1 MTFKT
6 LIIDDDYI
14 LRSSLE
20 EILEDHS
27 GVGSVTHAENGKR
40 GLDRLIQEEYDL
52 VFLDIDLP
60 MLGGMDVLR
69 QSITKNPE
77 RVFVMMTAFG
87 KIADA
92 VEAMRLGAF
101 NYIEKPLKPNAVLS
115 LIDEISEAKELM
127 NSVEQLSPL
136 AFEEGK
142 EIIGKTSKV
151 DEVLGLIQ
159 RLAKVTTPVLIQG
172 ESGTGKELV
181 ARALHFNSPRKS
193 HPFVTTN
200 CSAVPENLFESEFFG
215 HEKGSFT
222 GADEKKIGKFQY
234 AQGGTLFLDEIG
246 DLSLT
251 NQVKLLRVLQEKKYS
266 PVGSH
271 LEIPYDVRIVAAT
284 HKNLEEMVEKKEFRQ
299 DLYFRLNV
307 MGLALPSL
315 RERSADIPDLIKVF
329 VKKFNEKHS
338 KNILGC
344 KQEYLDCLMTYG
356 FPGNIRELENAI
368 ERGFVLTD
376 GQWLDVQS
384 LPPQMKSGAS
394 TQSSQKNSTEK
405 KTQTT
410 LNSNKNPNQD
420 SINDSARDS
429 SKDLIPEIVVDSSDL
444 DFQKNKDEFEKKFII
459 EALKRNRGMLNQTAL
474 QANIPKKTLQRKIQK
489 YDIDLSDFKPK
500 K

>member
-1 MTFKT
+1 MTLKT

-20 EILEDHS
+20 EILQDHS
-27 GVGSVTHAENGKR
+27 MIGPITHAENGRR
-40 GLDRLIQEEYDL
+40 GLDRLNNENYDL

-60 MLGGMDVLR
+60 MLSGMDVLR
-69 QSITKNPE
+69 QSIPSHPE
-77 RVFVMMTAFG
+77 RVYVLMTAFG
-87 KIADA
+87 KISDA

-101 NYIEKPLKPNAVLS
+101 NYIEKPLRPQAVLN
-115 LIDEISEAKELM
+115 LLDDVSEAKSLM
-127 NSVEQLSPL
+127 SSVEQLSPL

-193 HPFVTTN
+193 KPFVTTN

-234 AQGGTLFLDEIG
+234 AQGGTLFLDEVG
-246 DLSLT
+246 DLSLA

-284 HKNLEEMVEKKEFRQ
+284 HKNLEEMVQKGDFRQ

-307 MGLALPSL
+307 MGLTLPSL
-315 RERSADIPDLIKVF
+315 RERRADIPDLIKVF
-329 VKKFNEKHS
+329 VQKLNQKHS
-338 KNILGC
+338 KDILGC
-344 KQEYLDCLMTYG
+344 RQDYLDYLMDYD

-376 GQWLDVQS
+376 GQWLEVQS
-384 LPPQMKSGAS
+384 LPPQMK
-394 TQSSQKNSTEK
+394 NSILENTKKIEELEEPLLNEK
-405 KTQTT
+405 GS
-410 LNSNKNPNQD
+410 LEG
-420 SINDSARDS
+420 
-429 SKDLIPEIVVDSSDL
+429 LIPEITVDSSDL

-459 EALKRNRGMLNQTAL
+459 EALKRNKGMLNQTAL

-489 YDIDLSDFKPK
+489 YEIDLSRFKSK

>member
-1 MTFKT
+1 VAFKT

-20 EILEDHS
+20 EILVENS
-27 GVGSVTHAENGKR
+27 MVGHITHAENGKR
-40 GLDRLIQEEYDL
+40 GLDRLNNEDYDL

-60 MLGGMDVLR
+60 MLSGMDVLR
-69 QSITKNPE
+69 QSIPHHPE
-77 RVFVMMTAFG
+77 RIYILMTAFG
-87 KIADA
+87 KISDA

-101 NYIEKPLKPNAVLS
+101 NYIEKPLRPQAVNNL
-115 LIDEISEAKELM
+115 LNEIAEAKDLM
-127 NSVEQLSPL
+127 SSVEQLSPL

-181 ARALHFNSPRKS
+181 ARALHFNSPRKAA
-193 HPFVTTN
+193 PFVTTN
-200 CSAVPENLFESEFFG
+200 CSAVPETLFESEFFG

-234 AQGGTLFLDEIG
+234 AQGGTLFLDEVG

-284 HKNLEEMVEKKEFRQ
+284 HKNLENMVERGEFRQ

-307 MGLALPSL
+307 MGLSLPSL
-315 RERSADIPDLIKVF
+315 RERRADIPDLIKVF
-329 VKKFNEKHS
+329 IKKLNHKHS
-338 KNILGC
+338 KEVLGC
-344 KQEYLDCLMTYG
+344 RQDYLEALMAYD

-376 GQWLDVQS
+376 GQWLEVPS
-384 LPPQMKSGAS
+384 LPPQMKSS
-394 TQSSQKNSTEK
+394 KIQVETSNSEESLTE
-405 KTQTT
+405 
-410 LNSNKNPNQD
+410 
-420 SINDSARDS
+420 S
-429 SKDLIPEIVVDSSDL
+429 SKDLTPEIRVDSSDL
-444 DFQKNKDEFEKKFII
+444 DFQKNKDEFEKKFIV
-459 EALKRNRGMLNQTAL
+459 EALKRNKGMLNQTAL

-489 YDIDLSDFKPK
+489 YGIDLSEFKSK

>member
-1 MTFKT
+1 MSYKT
-6 LIIDDDYI
+6 LIIDDDFI

-20 EILEDHS
+20 EILQEHKL
-27 GVGSVTHAENGKR
+27 VGTVTHAENGKR
-40 GLDRLIQEEYDL
+40 GLDRLNKEEYDL

-60 MLGGMDVLR
+60 MLNGMDVLR
-69 QSITKNPE
+69 QSIPNHPD
-77 RVFVMMTAFG
+77 RVYILMTSFG

-101 NYIEKPLKPNAVLS
+101 NYIEKPLRPQAVMGL
-115 LIDEISEAKELM
+115 LDEVSEAQSLM
-127 NSVEQLSPL
+127 SSMEQLSPL

-193 HPFVTTN
+193 QPFVTTN
-200 CSAVPENLFESEFFG
+200 CSAVPENLFEFFG

-234 AQGGTLFLDEIG
+234 AQGGTLFLDEVG
-246 DLSLT
+246 DLSLA
-251 NQVKLLRVLQEKKYS
+251 NQVKFLRVLQEKKYS

-284 HKNLEEMVEKKEFRQ
+284 HKDLETMVQKGDFRQ

-307 MGLALPSL
+307 MGLTLPSL
-315 RERSADIPDLIKVF
+315 RERRADIPDLIKVF
-329 VKKFNEKHS
+329 VKKLNQKHS
-338 KNILGC
+338 KDILGC
-344 KQEYLDCLMTYG
+344 RQEYLDHLMTYD
-356 FPGNIRELENAI
+356 FPGNIRELENAV

-376 GQWLDVQS
+376 GRWLEANT
-384 LPPQMKSGAS
+384 LPPQMKSPETLQIVSEEDEEKEAIVKE
-394 TQSSQKNSTEK
+394 SSEG
-405 KTQTT
+405 
-410 LNSNKNPNQD
+410 
-420 SINDSARDS
+420 
-429 SKDLIPEIVVDSSDL
+429 LIPEITVDSSDL

-459 EALKRNRGMLNQTAL
+459 EALKRNKGMLNQTAL

-489 YDIDLSDFKPK
+489 YEIDLSEFKSK

>member
-1 MTFKT
+1 MLCEHPK
-6 LIIDDDYI
+6 ISDI
-14 LRSSLE
+14 
-20 EILEDHS
+20 
-27 GVGSVTHAENGKR
+27 THAENGKR
-40 GLDRLIQEEYDL
+40 GLSRIQSENFDLI
-52 VFLDIDLP
+52 FLDIDLP
-60 MLGGMDVLR
+60 MLGGMDVLKEAI
-69 QSITKNPE
+69 SASPDLT
-77 RVFVMMTAFG
+77 FVMMTAYG
-87 KIADA
+87 KVTDA
-92 VEAMRLGAF
+92 VEAMKLGAF
-101 NYIEKPLKPNAVLS
+101 NYLEKPLRPQAVSL
-115 LIDEISEAKELM
+115 LIDEIVAAKELM
-127 NSVEQLSPL
+127 SSVGNISPL
-136 AFEEGK
+136 VFEEGK
-142 EIIGKTSKV
+142 EIIGKTTKV
-151 DEVLGLIQ
+151 DEVFGLIQ

-181 ARALHFNSPRKS
+181 ARALHFNSSRKS
-193 HPFVTTN
+193 QPFVTTN

-234 AQGGTLFLDEIG
+234 AQGGTLFLDEVG

-284 HKNLEEMVEKKEFRQ
+284 HKNLEKMVLRKEFRQ

-315 RERSADIPDLIKVF
+315 KERRGDIPDLIKAF
-329 VKKFNEKHS
+329 ISKFNEKHE

-344 KQEYLDCLMTYG
+344 KQCFVDKIMDYD

-376 GQWLDVQS
+376 GQWLEASS
-384 LPPQMKSGAS
+384 LPPQISGATPS
-394 TQSSQKNSTEK
+394 TPLVEPPAAEKVAKINSE
-405 KTQTT
+405 
-410 LNSNKNPNQD
+410 
-420 SINDSARDS
+420 
-429 SKDLIPEIVVDSSDL
+429 DLVPEIVVDSSDL

-459 EALKRNRGMLNQTAL
+459 EALKRNKGMLNQTAL

-489 YDIDLSDFKPK
+489 YGIELSEFKNEK
-500 K
+500 KSKK